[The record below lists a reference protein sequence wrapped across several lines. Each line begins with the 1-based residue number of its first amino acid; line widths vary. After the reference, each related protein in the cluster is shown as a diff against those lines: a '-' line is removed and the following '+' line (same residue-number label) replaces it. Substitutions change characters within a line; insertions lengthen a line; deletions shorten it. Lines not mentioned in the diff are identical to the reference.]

1 MLGDLLATLTDETI
15 AIETIINTGDL
26 TLLAAVRE
34 QAAAKGL
41 DLATCVAQALKLYS
55 DTASD
60 EEWVTLMGIMNRSS
74 DPGAVC
80 LKRALAY
87 ALLTSEGGTVCDPVL
102 REAK

>member
-15 AIETIINTGDL
+15 AIETIINTDDL

-34 QAAAKGL
+34 HAAAKGL

-74 DPGAVC
+74 DPAAAC

-87 ALLTSEGGTVCDPVL
+87 ALQN
-102 REAK
+102 